1 MIGGWYRTV
10 ISSHGGQ
17 VADAPMFE
25 VLAYEPS
32 LLGILCLR
40 RRELLSRPGTVVTE
54 VTLNHDLLMSS
65 YLTVSERALA
75 SRALD
80 KHPGS
85 GLSVL
90 VGGLGLG
97 YTAREV
103 LASPRVG
110 RVEVVEYL
118 PQVIDWVD
126 RRLVPLAE
134 ELQSDARLNVV
145 EGDVYARLAAPPA
158 TRHDLILVDVDHS
171 PDERLGDDDS
181 QFYSEKGLRRVQ
193 PHLAAG
199 GVLAV
204 WSYAENTR
212 FADALRIVFDE
223 VDVEPVTFENDLVG
237 ETVTDWLL
245 FARDGS
251 SSG

>member
-1 MIGGWYRTV
+1 
-10 ISSHGGQ
+10 
-17 VADAPMFE
+17 MFE

-32 LLGILCLR
+32 LLGMLCLR
-40 RRELLSRPGTVVTE
+40 RRELLSRPGTIVTE
-54 VTLNHDLLMSS
+54 VTLNHEMLMSS
-65 YLTVSERALA
+65 YLTVSECALA

-103 LASPRVG
+103 LASPRVE

-118 PQVIDWVD
+118 PQVIDWLD
-126 RRLVPLAE
+126 RGLVPLAE
-134 ELQSDARLNVV
+134 ELNSDARLKVT

-158 TRHDLILVDVDHS
+158 MRHDLILVDVDHS
-171 PDERLGDDDS
+171 PDERLGEGNAP
-181 QFYSEKGLRRVQ
+181 FYSEEGLRRVQ
-193 PHLAAG
+193 RHLAPG

-204 WSYAENTR
+204 WSYAQNTR
-212 FADALRIVFDE
+212 FADALRTVFGE
-223 VDVEPVTFENDLVG
+223 VDVESVTFENDLVD

-245 FARDGS
+245 FARDRS
-251 SSG
+251 SAG